1 VFRKF
6 FASVALIAA
15 AAPVGWAAEVSI
27 RLDGGV
33 FHVVNWTADR
43 EPAGGWESILSIYAE
58 SRSADPPPLLGA
70 YSVENGALTFK
81 PRFPLAAGMHYRAVF
96 RVGGSAQ
103 VVADFDGP
111 KLDRTSSTRVEH
123 VYPST
128 NTLPANQLKFYL
140 FFSAPMARGEA
151 WRRIHLLDQDGKEVE
166 LPFLE
171 LNQELWDP
179 DYKRLTV
186 LFDPGRIK
194 RGLVPTN
201 EVGPPLV
208 EGRAYTLVIDQ
219 DWMDARGIRLVDGF
233 RKQFHVVAADRTAPE
248 SQNWHLTIPKAGTR
262 DPVIL
267 NFGKPMDYAL
277 LNRLVDIPGM
287 KGIATIDHD
296 ESEWRFVP
304 DRAWRTDEDR
314 AISVDSSI
322 EDLAG
327 NRPGRLFDVDT
338 FDRITDHTAHS
349 ALLLRFRVR

>member
-1 VFRKF
+1 VLRAF

-33 FHVVNWTADR
+33 FRVANWTPDR
-43 EPAGGWESILSIYAE
+43 EPAGGWESILSVYAD
-58 SRSADPPPLLGA
+58 SRSADPPPLLGT
-70 YSVENGALTFK
+70 YSVDNGTLSFT

-103 VVADFDGP
+103 VIADFEGP
-111 KLDRTSSTRVEH
+111 KLDRTASTHVEH
-123 VYPST
+123 VYPSID
-128 NTLPANQLKFYL
+128 TLPANQLKFYL

-179 DYKRLTV
+179 EYKRLTV

-201 EVGPPLV
+201 EVGPPLI

-233 RKQFHVVAADRTAPE
+233 RKQFHVVAADRTAPD
-248 SQNWHLTIPKAGTR
+248 SKNWHLTIPKAGTR
-262 DPVIL
+262 DPVVL
-267 NFGKPMDYAL
+267 NFGEPMDYAL
-277 LNRLVDIPGM
+277 LTRLVALRGV
-287 KGIATIDHD
+287 KGVATIDRG
-296 ESEWRFVP
+296 ESEWQFVP
-304 DRAWRTDEDR
+304 DRAWLPNESC
-314 AISVDSSI
+314 AISVDNSI

-338 FDRITDHTAHS
+338 FDRITDHTVQS
-349 ALLLRFRVR
+349 AVLLRFRVR

>member
-1 VFRKF
+1 VLRAF

-15 AAPVGWAAEVSI
+15 VVPAGWAAEVSI

-96 RVGGSAQ
+96 RVGGNAQ

-201 EVGPPLV
+201 EVGPPLI

-219 DWMDARGIRLVDGF
+219 DWMDARGVRLIDGF
-233 RKQFHVVAADRTAPE
+233 RKQFHVIAADRTAPE
-248 SQNWHLTIPKAGTR
+248 SKNWHLTIPKAGTR

-287 KGIATIDHD
+287 KGTATIDHD

-349 ALLLRFRVR
+349 ALLLRFRVH